1 MICSGFARR
10 RRGVKPNARN
20 GSCYAGRCPE
30 MPLKVRPLSPTR
42 SALSSVVGRA
52 GCVIGRNLCA
62 WGGLALLLSI
72 GEAATEVP
80 ASLPPGSRV
89 IAEQEPITAIPPPPA
104 AMPSKLAL
112 GERLFEDTRLSHDGT
127 RACSSCHDIHSNGAD
142 GNQRDT
148 APDGSRLAFNTTTVF
163 NAALSFRF
171 NWEGN
176 FRTLEAQAEASLDNP
191 GVMATSIDEVIGR
204 LNADPETVHR
214 FTEAYGHGPDREGLL
229 DAITTYERSLLT
241 PASRFDR
248 WLEGDREALSAEEQ
262 NGYQLFKSLGCSSC
276 HEGVNVGGNLYER
289 HGIFHPLASP
299 KPEVL
304 RVPSLRNVATT
315 PPYFHDGSAPTLSEA
330 VRRMASAQLDRTL
343 SDQQN
348 DAIFAFLGTLTGMYR
363 AAPVRM
369 APR

>member
-30 MPLKVRPLSPTR
+30 MPLKVRPLSPIR
-42 SALSSVVGRA
+42 SALSSVVGCA
-52 GCVIGRNLCA
+52 GCVIARNLCA

-89 IAEQEPITAIPPPPA
+89 IAEQEPITAIPAPPA

-214 FTEAYGHGPDREGLL
+214 FTEAYGHAPDREGLL

-276 HEGVNVGGNLYER
+276 HQGVNVGGNLYER

-343 SDQQN
+343 SDQQI
-348 DAIFAFLGTLTGMYR
+348 DAIVAFLGTLTGMYR

>member
-1 MICSGFARR
+1 
-10 RRGVKPNARN
+10 
-20 GSCYAGRCPE
+20 
-30 MPLKVRPLSPTR
+30 L
-42 SALSSVVGRA
+42 
-52 GCVIGRNLCA
+52 IGRNFCA
-62 WGGLALLLSI
+62 WGGLALLLLI
-72 GEAATEVP
+72 GEAATETP
-80 ASLPPGSRV
+80 ASLPPGSTV
-89 IAEQEPITAIPPPPA
+89 IAEQEPIAAIPQPPA
-104 AMPSKLAL
+104 AMPLKLAL
-112 GERLFEDTRLSHDGT
+112 GERLFDDTRLSHDGT

-148 APDGSRLAFNTTTVF
+148 APDGSQLPFNTSTVF

-204 LNADPETVHR
+204 LNADSETVR
-214 FTEAYGHGPDREGLL
+214 GFKEAYGHEPDREGLL
-229 DAITTYERSLLT
+229 DAIATYERSLLT

-248 WLEGDREALSAEEQ
+248 WLDGDCEALSAQER

-276 HEGVNVGGNLYER
+276 HQGVNVGGNLYER

-343 SDQQN
+343 SDQQI
-348 DAIFAFLGTLTGMYR
+348 DAIVAFLGTLTGTYR
-363 AAPVRM
+363 AAAVSGASR
-369 APR
+369 